1 MLLYLFHVQ
10 SDPFMIS
17 KWVSVRFIFMF
28 GDYRWEQTEHKGDH
42 WGIRCLTLYFEV
54 SLYWVMGLSAI
65 PHVPTP
71 TFPFTLSGDANI
83 LLFTWRR

>member
-1 MLLYLFHVQ
+1 
-10 SDPFMIS
+10 MITDGH
-17 KWVSVRFIFMF
+17 RH
-28 GDYRWEQTEHKGDH
+28 EGDH

-83 LLFTWRR
+83 LLFTCRGRSYNNVTGF